1 MTYMVDLCMV
11 GIPTLHPH
19 HWCEFADDEEGD
31 DGGEEDDPTIF
42 KTLLIKVVPV
52 NSRDI
57 V

>member
-1 MTYMVDLCMV
+1 MVDLCMV

-57 V
+57 